1 MINTSGVILKGFKV
15 KLQEV
20 SKSRQNVEDFLKNSN
35 EIIK

>member
-20 SKSRQNVEDFLKNSN
+20 AKSRQNVEDFLKNSN